1 MGICFETAT
10 TSQTAI
16 LGIDQNG
23 PNDLGLDSDSSSDCY
38 D

>member
-1 MGICFETAT
+1 MGICFRTAT
-10 TSQTAI
+10 SQIAI

-23 PNDLGLDSDSSSDCY
+23 PNDLGSDSDLSSGCY